1 MRMEDLAIRG
11 GRPVLR
17 QEIREGWR
25 SIRPGDIWPI
35 WRMARRGINTAY
47 GKGSPAGRFERKFAE
62 RVGVPYAVAMNS
74 GTSALH
80 SAFFAV
86 GVRPG
91 DEVLVP
97 SYAFAASVTPIL
109 QCGAVPIFCDVDEE
123 TLTLAPEEIE
133 RRTTERTRAVC
144 VVHVWGNPARMD
156 RIMELA
162 RERGLP
168 VVEDCSH
175 AHGATFQERP
185 VGSWGEAGCF
195 SLQGNKAVS
204 GGEAGVAV
212 TREADI
218 HDRMLVLGHFGR
230 GGEQVNRAYDI
241 GKFSLGVK
249 YRPHL
254 FAMLLAERSLER
266 LEELNRLRT
275 QNYARLGEVLEDC
288 PALETIG
295 SYPGARRGGFLEF
308 ILRYRPEEA
317 GGWNLGAFLQAVRAE
332 GVPAV
337 QDRYTQ
343 WNRNSGLLHDS
354 ALFHESWAE
363 DLGVRTVPS
372 GCLLEDF
379 PVSRTL
385 PDRLITLSAWT
396 DVAADCIPQV
406 GWAFKKVI
414 QYARNGGDLRKNL
427 RRV

>member
-1 MRMEDLAIRG
+1 MKVDDLAIHG

-17 QEIREGWR
+17 KAIEEGWR
-25 SIRPGDIWPI
+25 TIRVGDLWPI

-47 GKGSPAGRFERKFAE
+47 GKGSPAGRFERDFAR
-62 RVGVPYAVAMNS
+62 RVGAPYAVAMNS

-109 QCGAVPIFCDVDEE
+109 QCGAVPVFCDVDAR
-123 TLTLAPEEIE
+123 TLTLAPAEIE
-133 RRTTERTRAVC
+133 RKSTERTRAVC
-144 VVHVWGNPARMD
+144 VVHVWGNPAQMD
-156 RIMELA
+156 RIVELA
-162 RERGLP
+162 GERNIAI
-168 VVEDCSH
+168 VEDCSH
-175 AHGATFQERP
+175 AHGATFQGRS

-204 GGEAGVAV
+204 GGEAGIAV
-212 TREADI
+212 TRDAGI

-230 GGEQVNRAYDI
+230 GGEQVNRAYEI

-275 QNYARLGEVLEDC
+275 QNYARLGESLADC
-288 PALETIG
+288 PALETIA
-295 SYPGARRGGFLEF
+295 SYPDARRGGFLEF

-337 QDRYTQ
+337 RDRYTQ

-363 DLGVRTVPS
+363 ELGVRTIPS
-372 GCLLEDF
+372 AGWLEDF

-385 PDRLITLSAWT
+385 PDQLITLPAWT
-396 DVAADCIPQV
+396 DVAADSIPQV
-406 GWAFKKVI
+406 GQALKKVVNV
-414 QYARNGGDLRKNL
+414 ARGQVDLRK
-427 RRV
+427 